1 VKKEPGRET
10 NDMLRLPG
18 TCGNGRAKGTP
29 NKRTTELQ
37 TEVAKSGLDPV
48 KYLLQVMGDEKAD
61 VDRRDRAAVAV
72 APYVARR
79 LSSIDATV
87 KAKTEVT
94 VQLTEKQ
101 RRERARQMILE
112 AFRERTPLTV
122 EGEYRVVDRDAVTV
136 SGVQANGEVSEERKG

>member
-1 VKKEPGRET
+1 LPKTGGRQ
-10 NDMLRLPG
+10 RG
-18 TCGNGRAKGTP
+18 VP
-29 NKRTTELQ
+29 NRRTRELQ
-37 TEVAKSGLDPV
+37 EGAVQSGLDPV

-72 APYVARR
+72 APYVAPR

-112 AFRERTPLTV
+112 AFRERPPRLV
-122 EGEYRVVDRDAVTV
+122 EGEYKVIGGRDVAADVASANERV
-136 SGVQANGEVSEERKG
+136 NSEAEGTS

>member
-1 VKKEPGRET
+1 MR
-10 NDMLRLPG
+10 
-18 TCGNGRAKGTP
+18 
-29 NKRTTELQ
+29 
-37 TEVAKSGLDPV
+37 
-48 KYLLQVMGDEKAD
+48 
-61 VDRRDRAAVAV
+61 RRDLIVLFGGAPVVCLAVGVRAQ
-72 APYVARR
+72 P
-79 LSSIDATV
+79 
-87 KAKTEVT
+87 T

>member
-1 VKKEPGRET
+1 MAAPKGHARY
-10 NDMLRLPG
+10 G
-18 TCGNGRAKGTP
+18 GRAKGTR

-37 TEVAKSGLDPV
+37 SEIAASRLDPV
-48 KYLLQVMGDEKAD
+48 KYLLQVMGDETAD

-72 APYVARR
+72 APYVAPR

-112 AFRERTPLTV
+112 AFRERPPRLV
-122 EGEYRVVDRDAVTV
+122 EGEYKVIGGRDVAADVASANERV
-136 SGVQANGEVSEERKG
+136 NSEAEGTS

>member
-1 VKKEPGRET
+1 MAAPKGHARY
-10 NDMLRLPG
+10 G
-18 TCGNGRAKGTP
+18 GRAKGTR

-37 TEVAKSGLDPV
+37 SEIAASGLDPV

-61 VDRRDRAAVAV
+61 VDRRDRAAIAV
-72 APYVARR
+72 APYVAPR

-112 AFRERTPLTV
+112 AFRERPPRLV
-122 EGEYRVVDRDAVTV
+122 EGEYKVIGGRDVAADVASANERVNSEA
-136 SGVQANGEVSEERKG
+136 SEEREG

>member
-1 VKKEPGRET
+1 MPKTGGRQ
-10 NDMLRLPG
+10 RG
-18 TCGNGRAKGTP
+18 VP
-29 NKRTTELQ
+29 NRRTRELQ
-37 TEVAKSGLDPV
+37 EGAVQSGLDPV

-112 AFRERTPLTV
+112 AFRERPPRLV
-122 EGEYRVVDRDAVTV
+122 EGEYKVIGGRDVAADVASANERV
-136 SGVQANGEVSEERKG
+136 NSEAEGTS

>member
-1 VKKEPGRET
+1 MPKTGGRQ
-10 NDMLRLPG
+10 RG
-18 TCGNGRAKGTP
+18 VP
-29 NKRTTELQ
+29 NRRTRELQ
-37 TEVAKSGLDPV
+37 EGAVQSGLDPV

-72 APYVARR
+72 APYVAPR

-112 AFRERTPLTV
+112 AFRERPPRLV
-122 EGEYRVVDRDAVTV
+122 EGEYKVIGGRDVAADVASANERV
-136 SGVQANGEVSEERKG
+136 NSEAEGTS

>member
-1 VKKEPGRET
+1 MAAPKGHARY
-10 NDMLRLPG
+10 G
-18 TCGNGRAKGTP
+18 GRAKGTR

-37 TEVAKSGLDPV
+37 SEIAASGLDPV

-61 VDRRDRAAVAV
+61 VDRRDRAAIAV
-72 APYVARR
+72 APYVAPR

-112 AFRERTPLTV
+112 AFRERPPRLV
-122 EGEYRVVDRDAVTV
+122 EGEYKVIGGRDVAADVASANERV
-136 SGVQANGEVSEERKG
+136 NSEAEGTS

>member
-1 VKKEPGRET
+1 MAAPKGHARYGGRT
-10 NDMLRLPG
+10 
-18 TCGNGRAKGTP
+18 KGTR

-37 TEVAKSGLDPV
+37 SEIAASGLDPV

-72 APYVARR
+72 APYVAPR

-112 AFRERTPLTV
+112 AFRERPPRLV
-122 EGEYRVVDRDAVTV
+122 EGEYKVIGGRDVAADVASANERV
-136 SGVQANGEVSEERKG
+136 NSEAEGTS

>member
-1 VKKEPGRET
+1 MAAPKGHARY
-10 NDMLRLPG
+10 G
-18 TCGNGRAKGTP
+18 GRAKGTR

-37 TEVAKSGLDPV
+37 SEIAASGLDPV

-61 VDRRDRAAVAV
+61 VDRRDRAAIAV
-72 APYVARR
+72 APYVAPR

-122 EGEYRVVDRDAVTV
+122 EGECRVVAGKDNRDAVTV
-136 SGVQANGEVSEERKG
+136 SGVQANGEASEERKG